1 MAWTTPRTWTSTT
14 LTAAQMNT
22 DVRDNSNYL
31 ATDKAMW
38 NITRATYQSVAT
50 ATNTEILW
58 DAEHFDNSGVHSLT
72 TNTGRVTCA
81 VAGKYQVNVAI
92 NWSNESTAG
101 YRYVALNINGSPFLG
116 GETAPTTVGY
126 VGQTLST
133 LVSVTAGQYLTVVAY
148 QNSGVAVGISGKFSG
163 FWVGF

>member
-1 MAWTTPRTWTSTT
+1 MAWTTPRTWTSAT

-38 NITRATYQSVAT
+38 NLTRSTFQSISNT
-50 ATNTEILW
+50 TNTEMLW
-58 DAEHFDNSGVHSLT
+58 DSESFDNAGVHSLT
-72 TNTGRVTCA
+72 TNTGRVTLGT
-81 VAGKYQVNVAI
+81 AGKYQVNVVL
-92 NWSNESTAG
+92 NWGPDSTAG
-101 YRYVALNINGSPFLG
+101 YRYVALTVG
-116 GETAPTTVGY
+116 GVTHLAGEAAPSTVGY
-126 VGQTLST
+126 VMQTIST

-148 QNSGVAVGISGKFSG
+148 QNSGVAVGASGRFSG